1 MDAILAAGSELL
13 LAPATRG
20 NASSNRSRSWWHT
33 RGVIDQLRA
42 AAESLNRGDP
52 EPFAALMA
60 EHCEWRGPSRGP
72 PWGERTP
79 ASHRSPRAPV
89 VFGFHIPNRGPSP
102 NPGPPGLAPG

>member
-60 EHCEWRGPSRGP
+60 EHCEWRGISRGHL
-72 PWGERTP
+72 WWKRTP
-79 ASHRSPRAPV
+79 S
-89 VFGFHIPNRGPSP
+89 
-102 NPGPPGLAPG
+102 